1 MKSFKQYLLEFDP
14 NRGAPGRAKTL
25 IPHLPDPEEV
35 DLARKT
41 VKNLRGSKSKYQK
54 RYDSVSSR
62 DKSRLDAFEAGK
74 RGYRWQGTGYET
86 EEEFYS
92 QMVAHEA
99 GRKMRLP
106 REGVKRKLKDSI
118 ADNLIANTPAAN
130 LQKQME
136 RQEDKIRSKRLGTA
150 LSIKGFGDRRDRMK

>member
-1 MKSFKQYLLEFDP
+1 
-14 NRGAPGRAKTL
+14 
-25 IPHLPDPEEV
+25 
-35 DLARKT
+35 
-41 VKNLRGSKSKYQK
+41 
-54 RYDSVSSR
+54 
-62 DKSRLDAFEAGK
+62 
-74 RGYRWQGTGYET
+74 
-86 EEEFYS
+86 
-92 QMVAHEA
+92 MVAHEA

-130 LQKQME
+130 LQRQME